1 MSDQDTIFAL
11 ASANGQAGLSVIR
24 VSGAGALDSLHQL
37 TALTPTPRH
46 AHYAKIRHGDD
57 IIDEGICLY
66 FKGPNSFTGED
77 VIEYTL
83 HGSRA
88 VVSKMLDVLAGMDG
102 HRMAEPGEFTRR
114 AFLNGRLDLTA
125 AEAVADLIHAET
137 EAQRMQALSQLGGG
151 LEKIYRDWSDQLA
164 KLLAHQEAE
173 IEFPDED
180 MPDGIDDAVRGKI
193 ESLISDISGHLDDHR
208 RGERL
213 RTGMQIAII
222 GAPNA
227 GKSSL
232 LNWLA
237 GREAAI
243 VSDTAGTTRDIVDV
257 SLNLGGYPVVLSDTA
272 GLRDETDDHI
282 EQEGI
287 RRAITRAAEA
297 DLKIAVFDGTR
308 TADETTMAQIDNK
321 TLVIINKS
329 DLNAVHNNDGAIGIS
344 VKSGENLDKF
354 LEAITVRVRSFFESG
369 QAGPPLTRER
379 HRQNLIQTKSSLQ
392 RALSA
397 DLPELAAEDLR
408 QALLS
413 LGRITGRVDVEDLL
427 DIVFKDFCIGK

>member
-11 ASANGQAGLSVIR
+11 ASAAGQAGLAVIR
-24 VSGAGALDSLHQL
+24 VSGSQALNSATQL
-37 TALTPTPRH
+37 AAITPTPRH
-46 AHYAKIRHGDD
+46 AHFVKLHHADQV
-57 IIDEGICLY
+57 IDEGICIY
-66 FKGPNSFTGED
+66 FKGPHSFTGED
-77 VIEYTL
+77 VIEYTI

-88 VVSKMLDVLAGMDG
+88 VVSKMLDILAGFDG
-102 HRMAEPGEFTRR
+102 HRMAEPGEFTKR
-114 AFLNGRLDLTA
+114 AFVNGRLDLTA

-137 EAQRMQALSQLGGG
+137 EAQRMQALEQLGGG
-151 LEKIYRDWSDQLA
+151 LEKIYRGWSDQLA

-180 MPDGIDDAVRGKI
+180 MPDGIDDRVRGQI
-193 ESLISDISGHLDDHR
+193 EGLISQISGHLDDHR

-272 GLRDETDDHI
+272 GLRDDTHDSI

-287 RRAITRAAEA
+287 RRAITRAGEA
-297 DLKIAVFDGTR
+297 DLKIALFDMTKPQDQS
-308 TADETTMAQIDNK
+308 TLDQIDDH
-321 TLVIINKS
+321 TMVLMNKS
-329 DLNAVHNNDGAIGIS
+329 DLNAVHNSDGRMLIS
-344 VKSGENLDKF
+344 LKNGNGLEKFLDK
-354 LEAITVRVRSFFESG
+354 ITVRVRTFFESG
-369 QAGPPLTRER
+369 QGAPPLTRER
-379 HRQNLIQTKSSLQ
+379 HRQNLLQTMVSLQ

-413 LGRITGRVDVEDLL
+413 LGRITGRVDIEDLL

>member
-11 ASANGQAGLSVIR
+11 ASAAGQAGLAVIR
-24 VSGAGALDSLHQL
+24 VSGPNAVSSANTLCKIDL
-37 TALTPTPRH
+37 TPRH
-46 AHYAKIRHGDD
+46 AHFTKVCDPSGEL
-57 IIDEGICLY
+57 IDEGVCIF
-66 FKGPNSFTGED
+66 FKGPHSFTGED

-88 VVSKMLDVLAGMDG
+88 VVSRFLDVLSECDG
-102 HRMAEPGEFTRR
+102 HRMAEPGEFTKR

-137 EAQRMQALSQLGGG
+137 EAQRMQALDQLGGG
-151 LEKIYRDWSDQLA
+151 LEEIYRNWADRLS

-180 MPDGIDDAVRGKI
+180 MPDGIDDAVRGQI
-193 ESLISDISGHLDDHR
+193 EGLMQEISAHLDDNR

-237 GREAAI
+237 QRDAAI
-243 VSDTAGTTRDIVDV
+243 VSDTAGTTRDIVEV
-257 SLNLGGYPVVLSDTA
+257 SLNLGGYPVVLCDTA
-272 GLRDETDDHI
+272 GLRNSTKDHI

-287 RRAITRAAEA
+287 RRAINLAGEA
-297 DLKIAVFDGTR
+297 DLKIAMFDASEKHDQATL
-308 TADETTMAQIDNK
+308 DQIGDN
-321 TLVIINKS
+321 TLVVINKC
-329 DLNAVHNNDGAIGIS
+329 DLNTVNNPIGFAVS
-344 VKSGENLDKF
+344 LKSGDGLEQMLGALTDK
-354 LEAITVRVRSFFESG
+354 VRGFFQSG

-379 HRQNLIQTKSSLQ
+379 HRQNLKQVLSALA

-408 QALLS
+408 QALLA
-413 LGRITGRVDVEDLL
+413 LGRITGRVDVEQLL